1 MLKLMTRRNADA
13 DLTRLLTAVG
23 LTDNQITLMAFS
35 LGAWKRARKIRPADV
50 LKHLCQESI
59 VGTVSY
65 SDLAAAV
72 AVSTGVEASR
82 QAYAQHMN
90 SGVIALLK
98 AMLETAMRA
107 KIAATEM
114 LTVRGSRMA
123 FRRILIQDST
133 VIPLPA
139 SLFGLYS
146 GVKNGHVAVCN
157 ARIQVIYDLR
167 SGQFIDF
174 RIDPYSRNDVAAAQ
188 DLVPEHGDLILR
200 DRGYFVVDTVQKQ
213 AEAGAASINRYK
225 SRIPLYDP
233 ATGKQID
240 LLTLLSREGTTDMEV
255 LVGSNKTFRC
265 RLIAA
270 PVSEEVANLRR
281 MRAKRESNSPPSDEL
296 LKLMSWT
303 IMLTTIT
310 DTSVSFADILRLY
323 GLRWRIE
330 NIFKTW
336 KSNVSFA
343 RLHTISDQQFQC
355 LIFARF
361 LVVTLLFRVVFTPM
375 AHTVREKTGK
385 DLSLMKFMRYA
396 TRHLGQVDRLSSKAP
411 SPQASSALARY
422 CTYEKRKRTNF
433 MSAFD
438 FCDGS
443 AELTDA
449 LC

>member
-1 MLKLMTRRNADA
+1 
-13 DLTRLLTAVG
+13 
-23 LTDNQITLMAFS
+23 MAFA
-35 LGAWKRARKIRPADV
+35 LGAWKRIRKIRPADV

-65 SDLAAAV
+65 NDLATAV
-72 AVSTGVEASR
+72 AVNTGVEASR

-90 SGVIALLK
+90 AGVVALLK
-98 AMLETAMRA
+98 AMLETAMQA
-107 KIAATEM
+107 KIEAAAEM
-114 LTVRGSRMA
+114 LSVRGSLMA

-139 SLFGLYS
+139 SLFGSYS

-174 RIDPYSRNDVAAAQ
+174 RIDPYSRNDVAATQ
-188 DLVPEHGDLILR
+188 DLIPEPGDLILR

-225 SRIPLYDP
+225 SRTPLYDP

-240 LLTLLSREGTTDMEV
+240 LLRLLSREKSTDMEV
-255 LVGSNKTFRC
+255 LVGSSKTLRC
-265 RLIAA
+265 RLLAA

-281 MRAKRESNSPPSDEL
+281 MKAKRENNSPPSDEL

-303 IMLTTIT
+303 IMLTTIL

-323 GLRWRIE
+323 ALRWRIE

-343 RLHTISDQQFQC
+343 KLHTVSDRQFQG

-375 AHTVREKTGK
+375 AHTLRKNTGK

-396 TRHLGQVDRLSSKAP
+396 TRHLSQVARLSTKKP
-411 SPQASSALARY
+411 SPQDITTLVRY
-422 CTYEKRKRTNF
+422 CTYEKRKRMNF
-433 MSAFD
+433 MSTLD
-438 FCDGS
+438 FCDGG
-443 AELTDA
+443 ADPTAA

>member
-1 MLKLMTRRNADA
+1 MMRKDVDA
-13 DLTRLLTAVG
+13 DLTRLLAAVG
-23 LTDNQITLMAFS
+23 LTDAQITLMAFA
-35 LGAWKRARKIRPADV
+35 LGAWKRTRKIRPADV

-65 SDLAAAV
+65 SDLATAV
-72 AVSTGVEASR
+72 AVHAGVEASR

-90 SGVIALLK
+90 PGVVALLK
-98 AMLETAMRA
+98 AMLETAMQARV
-107 KIAATEM
+107 ATPAEV
-114 LTVRGSRMA
+114 LTVRGSLMA

-139 SLFGLYS
+139 SLFGVYS

-188 DLVPEHGDLILR
+188 DLVPEPGDLILR
-200 DRGYFVVDTVQKQ
+200 DRGYFMVDAVQKQ
-213 AEAGAASINRYK
+213 AQVGAASINRYK

-240 LLTLLSREGTTDMEV
+240 LLMLLSRQGTTDMEV
-255 LVGSNKTFRC
+255 LVGSSKTLRC
-265 RLIAA
+265 RLLAA

-281 MRAKRESNSPPSDEL
+281 MKAKRENNSPPSDEL

-303 IMLTTIT
+303 IMLTTIL
-310 DTSVSFADILRLY
+310 DASVSFADILRLY
-323 GLRWRIE
+323 ALRWRIE
-330 NIFKTW
+330 NIFRTW

-343 RLHTISDQQFQC
+343 KLHTVSDHQFQC

-375 AHTVREKTGK
+375 ALTVRKNTQK

-396 TRHLGQVDRLSSKAP
+396 TRHLSQVARLSSKRP
-411 SPQASSALARY
+411 SPQGITALVRY
-422 CTYEKRKRTNF
+422 CTYETRKRPNF
-433 MSAFD
+433 MSTLD
-438 FCDGS
+438 FCAAGTATPS
-443 AELTDA
+443 A